1 MHTDGYGKMKAT
13 LSGKDETGLNGE
25 TVIQANGLVK
35 AFGDVRAVDGV
46 DLEVRRGEIFG
57 LLGPNGAGKTTLISM
72 LTTIL
77 TPDTGSASVCGYDIR
92 TEAEQVRRV
101 ASLVPQDLALY
112 GGLTAKENLDFFA
125 SLYGLRGETKRRRI
139 EEALDVAGLREWAGR
154 RVSTFSGGMK
164 RRLNL
169 AVGLLNRPQVLF
181 LDEPTVGVDPQSRR
195 HIFECVRRLVAKYGM
210 TVVYTTHYME
220 EAETLC
226 DRVAIYDKGRILDL
240 DRTDALLA
248 RHGGRRIEVRP
259 AHEED
264 VERLGDVLKDTF
276 GAEAVTFAENRWVVR
291 ADDPLDSPERAIAAV
306 KRSGVAVESFAVR
319 EADLETVFL
328 RLTGKSLRDE

>member
-77 TPDTGSASVCGYDIR
+77 TPDAGSASVCGYDIR

-125 SLYGLRGETKRRRI
+125 S
-139 EEALDVAGLREWAGR
+139 
-154 RVSTFSGGMK
+154 
-164 RRLNL
+164 
-169 AVGLLNRPQVLF
+169 
-181 LDEPTVGVDPQSRR
+181 
-195 HIFECVRRLVAKYGM
+195 
-210 TVVYTTHYME
+210 
-220 EAETLC
+220 
-226 DRVAIYDKGRILDL
+226 
-240 DRTDALLA
+240 
-248 RHGGRRIEVRP
+248 
-259 AHEED
+259 
-264 VERLGDVLKDTF
+264 
-276 GAEAVTFAENRWVVR
+276 
-291 ADDPLDSPERAIAAV
+291 
-306 KRSGVAVESFAVR
+306 
-319 EADLETVFL
+319 
-328 RLTGKSLRDE
+328 